1 VYPKVEEAE
10 EKGLVVD
17 KELPHTNRKTPAFA
31 DDTSGAFKRE
41 VENLKRVKKVLIDFG
56 TISGLET
63 NVEKT
68 SLMPIGCLDEPI
80 EQGIIDLGFELVNSM
95 KCLGLVIN
103 NKATG
108 LTDHFDEKTVKIRQ
122 LIGMW
127 GRYNLS
133 LTGRIAISKT
143 MLVSQIG
150 YIGCI
155 ITPTALQIA
164 TMQSL
169 INDYVTSGIVV
180 AEERLYTRPCEGG
193 LGLINLETYLAAL
206 QCSWI
211 KRCYNRINDSWRWML
226 ASACDFI
233 LDRTSSTK
241 IVIRYCST
249 SRLAFRNFSPN
260 IGRHMKT
267 F

>member
-1 VYPKVEEAE
+1 M
-10 EKGLVVD
+10 VD

-31 DDTSGAFKRE
+31 DDTSGALKRD
-41 VENLKRVKKVLIDFG
+41 VENLQRVKKVLIDFG

-95 KCLGLVIN
+95 KCLGLVIK

-108 LTDHFDEKTVKIRQ
+108 LMDHFDEKTVKIRQ

-155 ITPTALQIA
+155 ITPSAHQIL

-169 INDYVTSGIVV
+169 INGYVT
-180 AEERLYTRPCEGG
+180 A
-193 LGLINLETYLAAL
+193 
-206 QCSWI
+206 
-211 KRCYNRINDSWRWML
+211 
-226 ASACDFI
+226 
-233 LDRTSSTK
+233 
-241 IVIRYCST
+241 
-249 SRLAFRNFSPN
+249 
-260 IGRHMKT
+260 
-267 F
+267 